1 MRKWTYLVA
10 ALLMSGT
17 AATFTSCIDNEEP
30 AGIEAMRN
38 AKAEFYSAQAR
49 YKAAEAAYKEASA
62 LIEAEK
68 AKQEEI
74 ATRMK
79 ELQYQLAEAENQRDI
94 ETIQMLLDE
103 AKADHEISMKNY
115 ETALKEAEAAYQ
127 TALRD
132 LDLIVAKLNSDYTK
146 EYGRILSSITANRTK
161 YNKLAA
167 DLINANLLLNKFAER
182 TLDTVSVRGALER
195 EIITKQ
201 QTLADLEEQKELLIK
216 LNGADSETQVEL
228 AKELNTTIRTKVEE
242 YNVKVEELNKKV
254 ADKAVA
260 DQAVT
265 DKENSL
271 TSQYQPKF
279 EETKSESYTIDP
291 AIQNKFIVEN
301 NLTNAKNVK
310 KTEMTSFKNDQQ
322 IVNYYTFTDSKHDI
336 EVKAG
341 DLTGQPS
348 ANNTTAK
355 KIKSI
360 ISGYMTNVSDEFTSI
375 DTPITEEEAKAKLP
389 GLKAWLSEIET
400 TYNNEIEENYTPAKT
415 AYLDARADY
424 MIDAATSWYKKVGS
438 AIDAYNSI
446 AEPSDADKDNLIAIL
461 KEYAPIRKA
470 YDGYVHITGA
480 GDDAKET
487 WTTIDKTN
495 ITVTIANDI
504 KGTAEVLTSNNDGY
518 ETSALGKMVAV
529 SKKIFGTTTTPV
541 LAVPESVAAEYN
553 YKKNFGSTGT
563 APSYDGI
570 FGQYYN
576 AYEDV
581 KEIEEAIAWKA
592 LYETFRVDV
601 TEYVMEETEYASIS
615 ATVSKDPEVIA
626 LKEAAI
632 AIEDEIAILEDLV
645 GDRADAKVVTVQAY
659 GDDSNIATITLK
671 DLASD
676 AGTMGNYLASL
687 VSYHNKI
694 TTNNSNFS
702 DELTAIETAIT
713 AAQSNLFAA
722 QANLEK
728 FDEGGYELTQNNPGA
743 IIIGK
748 DEMGYTKITKTN
760 TTDPDGKILYWI
772 YFYNPD
778 GTLKNSLPIYSNDPD
793 FETNFNNIIFQGNNI
808 TVTSN
813 YLKVIIEAYEAQVE
827 NINAQMADLDAQH
840 LILQKELAAFMEV
853 LNERYPEA
861 TAE

>member
-49 YKAAEAAYKEASA
+49 HKAAEAAYKEASA

-94 ETIQMLLDE
+94 ETIQMRLDE
-103 AKADHEISMKNY
+103 AKADHEVSMKNY

-182 TLDTVSVRGALER
+182 TLDTASVRGTLER
-195 EIITKQ
+195 DIITNQ
-201 QTLADLEEQKELLIK
+201 QTLADLEEQKELLVK
-216 LNGADSETQVEL
+216 LNGADSETQIEL

-265 DKENSL
+265 DKINSL

-341 DLTGQPS
+341 DLSGQPS

-355 KIKSI
+355 KIKGI
-360 ISGYMTNVSDEFTSI
+360 INGYMTNASNEFNSI

-400 TYNNEIEENYTPAKT
+400 TYNSEIENNYTPAKT
-415 AYLDARADY
+415 AYLDARSKY
-424 MIDAATSWYKKVGS
+424 MIDAETSWYEKVDK
-438 AIDAYNSI
+438 AIDVYQQI
-446 AEPSDADKDNLIAIL
+446 TTPTDADKDNLIEIL

-470 YDGYVHITGA
+470 YDGYVHKTGT

-487 WTTIDKTN
+487 WTTLDKATFN
-495 ITVTIANDI
+495 VTIANNI
-504 KGTAEVLTSNNDGY
+504 KGTVKVLSTP
-518 ETSALGKMVAV
+518 EKTSALGKIKEI
-529 SKKIFGTTTTPV
+529 SEKIFGTTITPV
-541 LAVPESVAAEYN
+541 LSLPESVAAEYN
-553 YKKNFGSTGT
+553 YKRNFPSSGT
-563 APSYDGI
+563 APTYAGI

-592 LYETFRVDV
+592 LHETFRVDV
-601 TEYVMEETEYASIS
+601 AEYLMEETEYASIN

-632 AIEDEIAILEDLV
+632 AIGDEIAILEDLV
-645 GDRADAKVVTVQAY
+645 GSSANANVVTVQVIS
-659 GDDSNIATITLK
+659 DDSDISTIKLK
-671 DLASD
+671 DLAVN
-676 AGTMGNYLASL
+676 AGTMGSYLTSLENY
-687 VSYHNKI
+687 YNKI
-694 TTNNSNFS
+694 TTNNNNFNA
-702 DELTAIETAIT
+702 ELIAIEAEIT
-713 AAQSNLFAA
+713 IAQSNLFNA
-722 QANLEK
+722 QANLEE
-728 FDEGGYELTQNNPGA
+728 FDEGGYKLTQNNPGS

-748 DEMGYTKITKTN
+748 DEMGYTEISKTN
-760 TTDPDGKILYWI
+760 TTDPDGKILYYV

-778 GTLKNSLPIYSNDPD
+778 GTIKDSLPIYSSDPD
-793 FETNFNNIIFQGNNI
+793 FETNFNNILYQGNNI
-808 TVTSN
+808 TVNSD
-813 YLKVIIEAYEAQVE
+813 YLKVIIEAYEAKVE

-840 LILQKELAAFMEV
+840 LILQKELSAFMEV

>member
-94 ETIQMLLDE
+94 ETIQMRLDE
-103 AKADHEISMKNY
+103 AKADHEVSMKNY

-182 TLDTVSVRGALER
+182 TLDTASVRGTLER
-195 EIITKQ
+195 DIITKQ
-201 QTLADLEEQKELLIK
+201 QTLADLEEQKELLVK
-216 LNGADSETQVEL
+216 LNGADSETQIEL

-265 DKENSL
+265 DKRNSL

-341 DLTGQPS
+341 DLSGQPS

-355 KIKSI
+355 KIKGI
-360 ISGYMTNVSDEFTSI
+360 INGYMVNASNEFNSI

-400 TYNNEIEENYTPAKT
+400 TYNSEIENNYTPAKT
-415 AYLDARADY
+415 AYLDARSKY
-424 MIDAATSWYKKVGS
+424 MIDAETSWYEKVDK
-438 AIDAYNSI
+438 AIDVYQQI
-446 AEPSDADKDNLIAIL
+446 TTPTDADKDNLIEIL

-470 YDGYVHITGA
+470 YDGYVHKTGT

-487 WTTIDKTN
+487 WTTLDKATFN
-495 ITVTIANDI
+495 VTIANNI
-504 KGTAEVLTSNNDGY
+504 KGTVKVLSTP
-518 ETSALGKMVAV
+518 EKTSALGKIKEI
-529 SKKIFGTTTTPV
+529 SEKIFGTTTTPV
-541 LAVPESVAAEYN
+541 LSLPESVAAEYN
-553 YKKNFGSTGT
+553 YKRNFPSSGT
-563 APSYDGI
+563 APTYAGI

-592 LYETFRVDV
+592 LHETFRVDV
-601 TEYVMEETEYASIS
+601 AEYLMEETEYASIN

-632 AIEDEIAILEDLV
+632 AIGDEIAILEDLV
-645 GDRADAKVVTVQAY
+645 GSSANANVVTVQVIS
-659 GDDSNIATITLK
+659 DDSDISTIKLK
-671 DLASD
+671 DLAVN
-676 AGTMGNYLASL
+676 AGTMGSYLTSLENY
-687 VSYHNKI
+687 YNKI
-694 TTNNSNFS
+694 TTNNNNFNA
-702 DELTAIETAIT
+702 ELIAIEAEIT
-713 AAQSNLFAA
+713 AAQSNLFNA
-722 QANLEK
+722 QADLEE
-728 FDEGGYELTQNNPGA
+728 FDEGGYELTQNNPGS
-743 IIIGK
+743 IIIGE
-748 DEMGYTKITKTN
+748 DEMGYTEISKTN
-760 TTDPDGKILYWI
+760 TTDPDGKILYYV

-778 GTLKNSLPIYSNDPD
+778 GTIKDSLPIYSSDPD
-793 FETNFNNIIFQGNNI
+793 FETNFNNILYQGNNI
-808 TVTSN
+808 TVKSD
-813 YLKVIIEAYEAQVE
+813 YLKVIIEAYEAKVE

-840 LILQKELAAFMEV
+840 LILQKELSAFMEV

>member
-254 ADKAVA
+254 ADKAIA

-341 DLTGQPS
+341 DLTSQPS

-355 KIKSI
+355 KIKGI
-360 ISGYMTNVSDEFTSI
+360 INGYMVNASDEFTSI
-375 DTPITEEEAKAKLP
+375 NTPITEEEAKAKLP

-400 TYNNEIEENYTPAKT
+400 TYNSEIENNYTPTKT
-415 AYLDARADY
+415 AYLDARSKY
-424 MIDAATSWYKKVGS
+424 MIDAETSWYEKVGK
-438 AIDAYNSI
+438 AIDAYQQI
-446 AEPSDADKDNLIAIL
+446 TTPTDADKDNLISIL

-470 YDGYVHITGA
+470 YDGYVDKTGT

-487 WTTIDKTN
+487 WTTLDKATFD
-495 ITVTIANDI
+495 VTIAKNI
-504 KGTAEVLTSNNDGY
+504 KGTTEVLDTP
-518 ETSALGKMVAV
+518 EKTSALGKMKEI
-529 SKKIFGTTTTPV
+529 SEKIFGTTTTPV
-541 LAVPESVAAEYN
+541 LSLPESVAAEYN
-553 YKKNFGSTGT
+553 YKRNFPSSGT
-563 APSYDGI
+563 APTYAGI

-592 LYETFRVDV
+592 LHETFRVDV
-601 TEYVMEETEYASIS
+601 AEYLMEETEYANIN

-626 LKEAAI
+626 LNEAAI

-645 GDRADAKVVTVQAY
+645 GNRTAAKVVTVQAY

-671 DLASD
+671 DLASN
-676 AGTMGNYLASL
+676 AGTMGNYLTSL

-702 DELTAIETAIT
+702 NELTAIETAIT
-713 AAQSNLFAA
+713 AAQSNLFTA

-772 YFYNPD
+772 DFYNPD
-778 GTLKNSLPIYSNDPD
+778 GTIKNSLPIYSSDPD
-793 FETNFNNIIFQGNNI
+793 FETNFDNILYQGDNI

-813 YLKVIIEAYEAQVE
+813 YLKVIIEAYEAKVE